1 MTTSRWVERGSA
13 HGAALAAF
21 AVFACFLTAS
31 SLDAQSVQRYDIGV
45 GAGFFSDVPEPF
57 EEPFCE
63 VNAAGLGG
71 SAGWRVLDWL
81 VLEGSALITGQLG
94 GEDCV
99 LPARAPLPRDTELVE
114 TFYDE
119 TVEGVDFLAT
129 HASVVVEPFRHWP
142 VSPRVRGGAGW
153 IWQKN
158 LFNWTWG
165 AGLVYRFGGYAFY
178 TDVDQWYTAID
189 ELQETVIYRTGG
201 GREVLSSET
210 ITRTYTPWVVRFG
223 LEFALP
229 RPGGS

>member
-1 MTTSRWVERGSA
+1 MSLQIGWGRA
-13 HGAALAAF
+13 HARCTVAAAVTALFASLA
-21 AVFACFLTAS
+21 
-31 SLDAQSVQRYDIGV
+31 SLPAAAQSTTRYDVGV

-57 EEPFCE
+57 EERFCE

-71 SAGWRVLDWL
+71 SAGWRALDWL
-81 VLEGSALITGQLG
+81 VLEASALITGQLG
-94 GEDCV
+94 GEDCT
-99 LPARAPLPRDTELVE
+99 LPGAPLPRDTELVE

-129 HASVVVEPFRHWP
+129 HASAVVEPFRHWP
-142 VSPRVRGGAGW
+142 VSPRVRGGMGW

-178 TDVDQWYTAID
+178 TDVDQWNTAID